1 MTLSLG
7 FYLYY
12 LGWLLPSKR
21 EISPSYFPSL
31 NLPHKQTWW
40 VLLNRIRRTSRSGV
54 SPSQGLPN
62 LFPSR
67 IHKSWRP
74 TLNPQ
79 QHHCCLV
86 LCWNQEPGNS
96 YSQQSMQNQIKNYFS
111 PICCLSHS
119 LLLKFGLHSLAIIIL
134 NDLHFSTLGLKGG
147 KESIWLMSPGVA
159 TLELLGRPQHLS
171 NIQLSQTSS
180 NQKSPNICQHT
191 TPPWLLPTGS
201 QERLT
206 GPLMSWADT
215 TLKYP
220 QLRRSK
226 NFCPTKLSHPAEPS
240 PSHILQSATLQGFAA
255 HMGR

>member
-134 NDLHFSTLGLKGG
+134 NDLHFSTLGLKGVKNPSG
-147 KESIWLMSPGVA
+147 SWAQGWLRWNSWGGPTFV
-159 TLELLGRPQHLS
+159 
-171 NIQLSQTSS
+171 
-180 NQKSPNICQHT
+180 KHT
-191 TPPWLLPTGS
+191 TFPDFEQPEVSQYLPTYNAP
-201 QERLT
+201 LT
-206 GPLMSWADT
+206 ST
-215 TLKYP
+215 
-220 QLRRSK
+220 
-226 NFCPTKLSHPAEPS
+226 
-240 PSHILQSATLQGFAA
+240 
-255 HMGR
+255 

>member
-134 NDLHFSTLGLKGG
+134 NDLHFSTLGLKGVKNPSG
-147 KESIWLMSPGVA
+147 SWAQGWLRWNSWGGPNIYQTYNFPRLRA
-159 TLELLGRPQHLS
+159 TRSLPIFA
-171 NIQLSQTSS
+171 NIQR
-180 NQKSPNICQHT
+180 
-191 TPPWLLPTGS
+191 PP
-201 QERLT
+201 
-206 GPLMSWADT
+206 DFY
-215 TLKYP
+215 LKYL